1 MFKKVS
7 DNTISNVIDYE
18 KKDTIN
24 ILFGAE
30 SIKSS
35 YKGFDFLIYVD
46 RKWLIPCGSLK
57 TGIPNKERTN
67 EREEKVFRITI
78 INGYTEQ

>member
-1 MFKKVS
+1 MREQKRQDKCWEQGGYYFFYIWDGSAFLSLK
-7 DNTISNVIDYE
+7 SNIKIDY
-18 KKDTIN
+18 
-24 ILFGAE
+24 
-30 SIKSS
+30 
-35 YKGFDFLIYVD
+35 IYVD
-46 RKWLIPCGSLK
+46 RKWLIPFGSLK